1 MGVFVYMYV
10 FVPLVYLVLKEAREG
25 SSELLC
31 GSRESNLGYLEDR
44 LMLLTAE
51 LYLLLWS
58 DLLISLN
65 LGLCHQLKRVDNP
78 ASQARVMVT

>member
-1 MGVFVYMYV
+1 MLGVFVYMYV

-31 GSRESNLGYLEDR
+31 GSRESNLGHLEDR
-44 LMLLTAE
+44 LMLLIAQ

-65 LGLCHQLKRVDNP
+65 LGLCHQLKRLTTLLHRHV
-78 ASQARVMVT
+78 